1 MIRCDAIKATIRG
14 STIYRHGEDR
24 DYFGTSM
31 EDIAYRTGGT
41 WQRIKKG
48 RNGYRMG
55 YALERDGE
63 IICYGFTAGS
73 GDAEGTHQFEIQ
85 GHHAVEIK
93 AACDEIF
100 GPGGYAASRRDSCF
114 DFLDD
119 DTFTLFHQA
128 DAVARE
134 MAASSGITYRRE
146 GQGWWSDKPG
156 ETMTF
161 YLGSRNSPVQI
172 RVYMRG
178 QKTINEGGQDDP
190 RRIRV
195 EVEVKPGKSESKRQ
209 LTMLSDEALFGCA
222 RWSKVFMERLGILGI
237 ERHKIGTVFKP
248 SDKERTIFH
257 LLKQYRPLLLAELER
272 RGPEG
277 LIKLIRSPDESRDL
291 ATAAAEKQAL
301 LETIRDW

>member
-1 MIRCDAIKATIRG
+1 
-14 STIYRHGEDR
+14 
-24 DYFGTSM
+24 
-31 EDIAYRTGGT
+31 
-41 WQRIKKG
+41 
-48 RNGYRMG
+48 
-55 YALERDGE
+55 
-63 IICYGFTAGS
+63 
-73 GDAEGTHQFEIQ
+73 
-85 GHHAVEIK
+85 
-93 AACDEIF
+93 
-100 GPGGYAASRRDSCF
+100 
-114 DFLDD
+114 
-119 DTFTLFHQA
+119 
-128 DAVARE
+128 
-134 MAASSGITYRRE
+134 MAATSGITYRRE

-209 LTMLSDEALFGCA
+209 LTMLPDEALFGCA

-301 LETIRDW
+301 VETVRDW